1 MSSRGRSA
9 ARNADRPFSPQHAV
23 RFPRANDTMILRLLQ
38 KLHYRSKVTSLR
50 RRVDRALALH
60 RRGEVRTDGL
70 ELRNMQTT
78 MRVEWVAR
86 EIHPWDRH
94 IASRLRERLFTRQSL
109 EDVDAAITRLFDQL
123 PEADA
128 LEVRVLRDGDN
139 QLLFHGRVERAE
151 VAMASHSSPLMKLKS
166 LGIKFRIS
174 NWQLEPLLALEDDGV
189 GAN

>member
-1 MSSRGRSA
+1 
-9 ARNADRPFSPQHAV
+9 
-23 RFPRANDTMILRLLQ
+23 
-38 KLHYRSKVTSLR
+38 
-50 RRVDRALALH
+50 
-60 RRGEVRTDGL
+60 
-70 ELRNMQTT
+70 MQTT

-86 EIHPWDRH
+86 EIHPWDGH
-94 IASRLRERLFTRQSL
+94 IASRLRERLFARQSL

-128 LEVRVLRDGDN
+128 LEVRVLREGDN

-166 LGIKFRIS
+166 LGIRFQFS
-174 NWQLEPLLALEDDGV
+174 NWQLEPLLAFKDDGV